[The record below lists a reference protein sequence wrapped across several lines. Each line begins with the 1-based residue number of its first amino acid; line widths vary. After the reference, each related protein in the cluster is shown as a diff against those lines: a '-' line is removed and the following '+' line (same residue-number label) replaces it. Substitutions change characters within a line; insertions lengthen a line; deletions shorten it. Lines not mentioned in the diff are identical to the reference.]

1 MTYFNHISFKP
12 QWNITPKCWYM
23 LGECETY
30 VKALTDIPLRP
41 ETRQNLL
48 LVALTKGAQATTAI
62 EGNTLSEEEVEKIHQ
77 GWSLPP
83 SKKYQEIEVKNVLDA
98 LNHLLSEIV
107 KEKNVQPITPK
118 LICSFHKMIGK
129 DLGDHLD
136 AIPGRLREDAR
147 FVGPY
152 KAPDHKK
159 IPEYVK
165 NLCSWLN
172 KDFCRADK
180 QSFTES
186 IIQAIIAHVYIEW
199 IHPFG
204 DGNGRTGRLVEFYIL
219 LCAGLPS
226 ICSHILS
233 NHYNLTRPEYYRH
246 LNDSRKK
253 RDLSDFLFYAIQG
266 FRDGLKETL
275 YVMQSNQFLIYWQ
288 NYIYEVFSGI
298 KYTKKDA
305 FKRKRELILNLPLEK
320 VLTLDQ
326 MTEITPSITKKYARL
341 GRATILRDLKDLREA
356 KLLTKEG
363 KDKYSANIGLM
374 KNLMS

>member
-1 MTYFNHISFKP
+1 MAYFNHISFKP
-12 QWNITPKCWYM
+12 QWDITPKCWYM
-23 LGECETY
+23 LGECEAY

-48 LVALTKGAQATTAI
+48 SVALIKGAQATTAI
-62 EGNTLSEEEVEKIHQ
+62 EGNTLSEEEIEKIHQ

-98 LNHLLSEIV
+98 LNHLLTEIV
-107 KEKNVQPITPK
+107 KEKNIQPITPEI
-118 LICSFHKMIGK
+118 ICSFHKMIGK
-129 DLGDHLD
+129 DLGEHLD

-152 KAPDHKK
+152 KAPDHRDV
-159 IPEYVK
+159 PRHVK
-165 NLCSWLN
+165 DLCSWLN
-172 KDFCRADK
+172 KDFCSADK

-204 DGNGRTGRLVEFYIL
+204 DGNGRTGRLIEFYIL
-219 LCAGLPS
+219 LSAGLPS

-233 NHYNLTRPEYYRH
+233 NHYNLTRPEYYHH

-275 YVMQSNQFLIYWQ
+275 YVIQSNQFLIYWQ

-298 KYTKKDA
+298 KFTKKEA
-305 FKRKRELILNLPLEK
+305 FKRKRELMLNIPLDK

-326 MTEITPSITKKYARL
+326 ITEITPSITKKYARL

-356 KLLTKEG
+356 NLLTKEG
-363 KDKYSANIGLM
+363 KDKYSANIGIM